1 VSHRQQFVGL
11 GSSTIIQHRKHLTTD
26 ILDSRYLKA
35 IDLVRHKADSRASYE
50 QYFTILRQKMDQY
63 NIQSHNCYNI
73 DEKGFLI
80 SYLQK
85 VRRIFP
91 KALM

>member
-1 VSHRQQFVGL
+1 MCSKEPSKNWSIGFKARH
-11 GSSTIIQHRKHLTTD
+11 KD
-26 ILDSRYLKA
+26 ILDCRYLNT
-35 IDLVRHKADSRASYE
+35 IDLVRHKADSKVSYS
-50 QYFTILRQKMDQY
+50 QYFTILRQKMEQY
-63 NIQSHNCYNI
+63 NIQAQNCYNI

-80 SYLQK
+80 GYLQK